1 MTMSRDLFLSIL
13 SMDAYNLS
21 YNPGIANF
29 GGLGSGIGNAT
40 LSTDSETTP
49 STSGTAQAASFY
61 AAAYTIGSGVT
72 GIAAGTTV
80 MSYRGGYK
88 P

>member
-1 MTMSRDLFLSIL
+1 MTISRDLFLSIL
-13 SMDAYNLS
+13 SMDS
-21 YNPGIANF
+21 YNRGYNTGIT
-29 GGLGSGIGNAT
+29 GLGGVGSQI
-40 LSTDSETTP
+40 
-49 STSGTAQAASFY
+49 GTATISQQSATADGTPEVAASFY

-80 MSYRGGYK
+80 ISYRGA